1 MSPRILYFDI
11 ETFPLLAHV
20 WSKFVDGPVV
30 SIEREWSIA
39 SIAWKWE
46 GEKRTHAM
54 DARDD
59 IHDDTDMVVKLHELF
74 DEADVVI
81 GHNAN
86 GFDIKKAQGRM
97 LLLGLTPP
105 SPFLSIDTLTVV
117 KRHFKLTSNRLGDV
131 CEALGLGGKVSTGGW
146 ELWAQC
152 LAGDERAWNKMV
164 RYNKQDVALL
174 PDLYHRLRPWIS
186 NHPVLHDSGCPKCG
200 SDHSHG
206 RGYYTTKSG
215 TKYQQREC
223 QDCGGYFSLPG
234 MVSKAE
240 SRDITRR

>member
-39 SIAWKWE
+39 SIAWAWE

-59 IHDDTDMVVKLHELF
+59 IHDDTAMVVKLHELF

-152 LAGDERAWNKMV
+152 LAGDDPAWNKMV